1 MASGNTLRTN
11 LGVVGYES
19 FNVHTGLTRQVPS
32 SATTSADGG
41 IAHVGEQFTP
51 TGNRADDEA
60 MRAEQLLMRWNQAET
75 TPETLGRS
83 AEMAREVG
91 FEAPKASEAADPGNL
106 GYLTGGTLT
115 FDQGG
120 IGNHLLG
127 GGSPSPAAE
136 RSVAQH
142 EGWLIS

>member
-19 FNVHTGLTRQVPS
+19 FNVRTGLTQQVPS

-41 IAHVGEQFTP
+41 LTQVGEQFTP

-75 TPETLGRS
+75 TQENLGGS
-83 AEMAREVG
+83 AQMARDVG
-91 FEAPKASEAADPGNL
+91 FEVPQASASADPGNL
-106 GYLTGGTLT
+106 GYLTGGALN
-115 FDQGG
+115 FEDGG
-120 IGNHLLG
+120 IGSHLLG
-127 GGSPSPAAE
+127 GSHGPAPE
-136 RSVAQH
+136 RSVAQND
-142 EGWLIS
+142 GWLIR